1 MAQGSSPL
9 DSTISLVDSVAKG
22 GYIADVRSK
31 ALVELEVLRARIT
44 ADMQA
49 MQLLAEGPVDE
60 DEAAEKKRLGKV
72 LFDAKDELNAIRSK
86 LLAAYAELKM

>member
-31 ALVELEVLRARIT
+31 ALVELEALRARIT

-86 LLAAYAELKM
+86 LLAASAELKM